1 MAFPT
6 TGLSDNQVHKEGNR
20 AFVYDST
27 LGTWDQVRETDRAE
41 NKFLSGAI
49 GGNVTFPTYHII
61 HYDIKYDAGA
71 RSTTS
76 NGFVEVDSNLRITH
90 TGAHTDN
97 IFLFEF
103 STAGMSCSGNQ
114 MFTSVAN
121 INAITTML
129 TEYNSCDYN
138 DTTKVPATIRSY
150 ISASTSTGTYTPI
163 FRNQNGSTTVHIGG
177 MGSVSNYTFSL
188 TELKKV

>member
-1 MAFPT
+1 MSGIINNLGSVSGIIGST
-6 TGLSDNQVHKEGNR
+6 TGSGGSTSASDL
-20 AFVYDST
+20 T
-27 LGTWDQVRETDRAE
+27 
-41 NKFLSGAI
+41 SGVLAAARH
-49 GGNVTFPTYHII
+49 PTYHII